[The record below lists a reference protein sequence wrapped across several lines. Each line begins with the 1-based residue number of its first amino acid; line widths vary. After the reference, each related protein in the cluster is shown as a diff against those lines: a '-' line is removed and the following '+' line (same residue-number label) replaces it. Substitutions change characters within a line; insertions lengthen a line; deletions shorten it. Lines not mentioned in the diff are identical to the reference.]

1 MDFVEIGSLLSGGK
15 HFIIPDYQREYSW
28 ERLQNQTLWQ
38 DLLDLMEQGKKHFLG
53 ALVTSEY
60 DSQDTALAVLRPDVY
75 HVDESDVYHLLDG
88 QQRLTSVSLLI
99 AALDQEISEDC
110 SLEPNDKQ
118 ELRVQIHELLFDD
131 GAMDSEGRP
140 APRLFLKEQS
150 GKYYYK
156 EILKIR
162 AGSNAD
168 KRYKSVKNMV
178 AAFEF
183 YRKSIQDWN
192 DSIDSKERYLNYKKL
207 LMTLKGRVQ
216 VVDIRCSRSMNEF
229 QVFESLNGKGLN
241 LTAVDRIKSIYLS
254 AARRSNVDGAT
265 KWQSIYAKLACN
277 DAQLLHFFTALF
289 FYRSGKRISRIALPE
304 AFKRMTNEEYPHF
317 NDLDTYLQDSAEI
330 YGSLRKCEWADRQ
343 INEVLSEFV
352 ELGQD
357 QIYVPLFAA
366 AYVHKESPDDLL
378 AVAKALLTYA
388 VRYSV
393 CGRPTNALDSEFSKM
408 IDLEK
413 ERATSC
419 EIVEYIASRTE
430 KDDKFEMDF
439 KSLRTKK
446 ASFARYLL
454 RKLENQYR
462 LDEDGNGNPAP
473 EWATL
478 EHIIPKEIDYE
489 KWYGRGNEPDQAI
502 CDSYLDDVV
511 SSIGNMVLINR
522 NDNSA
527 ASNRDYKTKLGIYKH
542 GSTKVKDYGNPAG
555 TYKLVAL
562 LIEDYPESFDHTD
575 VEKRAQEL
583 ARKAKSVWRI
593 QN

>member
-1 MDFVEIGSLLSGGK
+1 M
-15 HFIIPDYQREYSW
+15 
-28 ERLQNQTLWQ
+28 
-38 DLLDLMEQGKKHFLG
+38 
-53 ALVTSEY
+53 
-60 DSQDTALAVLRPDVY
+60 
-75 HVDESDVYHLLDG
+75 
-88 QQRLTSVSLLI
+88 
-99 AALDQEISEDC
+99 
-110 SLEPNDKQ
+110 
-118 ELRVQIHELLFDD
+118 
-131 GAMDSEGRP
+131 
-140 APRLFLKEQS
+140 
-150 GKYYYK
+150 
-156 EILKIR
+156 
-162 AGSNAD
+162 
-168 KRYKSVKNMV
+168 
-178 AAFEF
+178 
-183 YRKSIQDWN
+183 
-192 DSIDSKERYLNYKKL
+192 
-207 LMTLKGRVQ
+207 
-216 VVDIRCSRSMNEF
+216 
-229 QVFESLNGKGLN
+229 
-241 LTAVDRIKSIYLS
+241 
-254 AARRSNVDGAT
+254 
-265 KWQSIYAKLACN
+265 
-277 DAQLLHFFTALF
+277 
-289 FYRSGKRISRIALPE
+289 
-304 AFKRMTNEEYPHF
+304 
-317 NDLDTYLQDSAEI
+317 
-330 YGSLRKCEWADRQ
+330 
-343 INEVLSEFV
+343 
-352 ELGQD
+352 
-357 QIYVPLFAA
+357 
-366 AYVHKESPDDLL
+366 
-378 AVAKALLTYA
+378 
-388 VRYSV
+388 
-393 CGRPTNALDSEFSKM
+393 
-408 IDLEK
+408 
-413 ERATSC
+413 
-419 EIVEYIASRTE
+419 EYIASRTE